1 MTSFLDAGMFY
12 GLEAWVSRPDE
23 PFMSHF
29 LTQVELYQRYMTTA
43 AFRLAGGVDSSSS
56 MKLSKQHPVPPALV
70 TKITTTFL
78 DAIYAILDG
87 MILLASDESTVPTP
101 DQPRIIDVARV
112 DLNPLGALD
121 LKDSVCY
128 PDLQL

>member
-1 MTSFLDAGMFY
+1 MFY
-12 GLEAWVSRPDE
+12 GLETWVSRPDE
-23 PFMSHF
+23 PFTTHF
-29 LTQVELYQRYMTTA
+29 LIQIELYQRHMTTA
-43 AFRLAGGVDSSSS
+43 AFRLVGGVDSSPSL
-56 MKLSKQHPVPPALV
+56 KLPKQYPVPPALV

-87 MILLASDESTVPTP
+87 MILLASDELTIPTAE
-101 DQPRIIDVARV
+101 QPRTIDGTRV

-128 PDLQL
+128 PDPSFMTQYWY